1 MLGGGV
7 FTKQNKVLPGTYINF
22 VSAAARGDKTVK
34 GVVCV
39 PMESG
44 WGPEREVVR
53 VDKDSFEENCLG
65 LLGYPASAPEMLAY
79 REMFRNAN
87 EVYAFRINSGGV
99 KASNDLAE
107 ARYAGTRG
115 NAVRLVVQKNVEDNT
130 KFDVKT
136 LVGADMVDAQTV
148 ETASELADNDFV
160 SFKQGAA
167 LTETAGMPL
176 TGGTDGSV
184 SGEAYQEFLNAVE
197 QKPFNMLACPTK
209 DESTVNLFAAFTK
222 RMREELGVRFQTVAY
237 RASRADYEG
246 LISVENS
253 ASENETGLVYW
264 VAGASAAC
272 AVNKSNTNKVYD
284 GEYTVNVAYTQT
296 QLSDGIKAG
305 KFLFHQVGDE
315 VRVLRDINTLVSFT
329 EDKNSDFA
337 DNQTIRVLDTIGN
350 GIAALF
356 AERFMGQVPNDA
368 SGRISLWNEIVTF
381 YKSLAAQRAI
391 EAVEPKAITV
401 EGGGTKRSVLVNAPV
416 QPTNCMDQLYMTV
429 VVG

>member
-7 FTKQNKVLPGTYINF
+7 FTKQNKVLPGAYINF

-44 WGPEREVVR
+44 WGPERKVMK
-53 VDKDSFEENCLG
+53 VDKDSFEDNCLR
-65 LLGYPASAPEMLAY
+65 LLGYPVSAPEMQAF
-79 REMFRNAN
+79 REMFLNAN
-87 EVYAFRINSGGV
+87 EVYVFRINSEGV

-115 NAVRLVVQKNVEDNT
+115 NAVRLVVQKNVEDDT
-130 KFDVKT
+130 KFDVRT
-136 LVGADMVDAQTV
+136 LVGTDLVDAQTA
-148 ETASELADNDFV
+148 TAMSELADNDFV
-160 SFKQGAA
+160 SFKREAA

-176 TGGTDGSV
+176 TGGTDGAV
-184 SGEAYQEFLNAVE
+184 SGEAYQEFLNAIE
-197 QKPFNMLACPTK
+197 QKPFNVLVCPTK

-222 RMREELGVRFQTVAY
+222 RMREELGVRFQTIAY
-237 RASRADYEG
+237 RASRVDYEG
-246 LISVENS
+246 VISVENS
-253 ASENETGLVYW
+253 ASENEAGLVYW

-284 GEYTVNVAYTQT
+284 GEYTVNVAYTQM
-296 QLSDGIKAG
+296 QLSDGIKEG
-305 KFLFHQVGDE
+305 KFLLHQVGDE
-315 VRVLRDINTLVSFT
+315 VRVLRDINSLVSFT
-329 EDKNSDFA
+329 EDKNSDFS
-337 DNQTIRVLDTIGN
+337 DNQTIRVLDFIGN
-350 GIAALF
+350 GIASLF

-429 VVG
+429 VVE